1 MILNPIGVVK
11 TRAQATHGKVLDI
24 VQSVVRESGV
34 PGFWNG
40 ARLGI
45 AQSLPST
52 VIYMTTY
59 EKLKNTFSAALPAN
73 FGDVVPGISGKWL

>member
-24 VQSVVRESGV
+24 VQNVVRESGV
-34 PGFWNG
+34 RGFWSG

-59 EKLKNTFSAALPAN
+59 EKLKKSFNASLPES
-73 FGDVVPGISGKWL
+73 FGGYVPGISGTDF